1 MSTPGP
7 HAPLRG
13 IRVLEV
19 GSFMAGPFC
28 GTQFADLGAEVIKVE
43 NPTDGDQARRIGPFL
58 HGESSAFMR
67 LNRNKRSVAV
77 NLKAALGKEI
87 FKKLVG
93 TADVVIEN
101 LRPGTMRDLG
111 LDYHGV
117 LAAIDRRLIYVAIS
131 GWGQDGP
138 LSELPGQDIM
148 AQARSG
154 LMSIT
159 GEPDRDPVKVGVPI
173 CDLTT
178 ALYGAIA
185 GIAAL
190 WVRAESGRGQYI
202 DVSLFESAVSLSI
215 WEAGRYFAT
224 GEIPGPLGS
233 AHQSIAP
240 YQAIRS
246 ADGQFTIGAV
256 TRPNWIALCETL
268 GLEALQRDP
277 RFVDET
283 GRLAHRAALIE
294 AIEVVTTTRPTAT
307 WLAKLD
313 AAGVPCAPIQTYG
326 EVYRDP
332 HLVARDYFWDAPH
345 PTVGRVTQLGS
356 PMRFSET
363 KVRRDRAA
371 PLLGEDSV
379 AVLGELGYSTAEIR
393 ELARTGVVA
402 GPAGDDGR
410 PG

>member
-1 MSTPGP
+1 MSTPGG

-43 NPTDGDQARRIGPFL
+43 NPADGDQARRIGPFVN
-58 HGESSAFMR
+58 GESSAFVR
-67 LNRNKRSVAV
+67 LNRNKRSVALD
-77 NLKAALGKEI
+77 LKAAQGKEI

-93 TADVVIEN
+93 TADLVVEN
-101 LRPGTMRDLG
+101 LRPGTMRGLG

-117 LAAIDRRLIYVAIS
+117 LAAIEPRLIYIAVS

-173 CDLTT
+173 ADLVT

-185 GIAAL
+185 GLAAL
-190 WVRAESGRGQYI
+190 WARAETGRGQYI

-246 ADGQFTIGAV
+246 ADGRFTIGAV

-268 GLEALQRDP
+268 GLAELRGDP
-277 RFVDET
+277 RFTDES
-283 GRLAHRAALIE
+283 GRLANREALIAAIE
-294 AIEVVTTTRPTAT
+294 AITMTKPTAS
-307 WLAKLD
+307 WLAALD
-313 AAGVPCAPIQTYG
+313 TAGVPCAPIQDYA

-332 HLVARDYFWDAPH
+332 QLVAREYFWEAPH
-345 PTVGRVTQLGS
+345 PTLGRVTQLGS
-356 PMRFSET
+356 PMRFSDT

-379 AVLGELGYSTAEIR
+379 ALLGELGYSKAEIR
-393 ELARTGVVA
+393 DLAQAGVIA
-402 GPAGDDGR
+402 GPAGEGE
-410 PG
+410 PSV

>member
-1 MSTPGP
+1 MIA
-7 HAPLRG
+7 HAPLHG
-13 IRVLEV
+13 VRVLEV

-28 GTQFADLGAEVIKVE
+28 GTQFADLGADVIKIE
-43 NPTDGDQARRIGPFL
+43 NPTDGDQGRRIGPFVN
-58 HGESSAFMR
+58 GESSAFVR

-77 NLKAALGKEI
+77 DLKAAEGREI
-87 FKKLVG
+87 FKKLVR
-93 TADVVIEN
+93 TADVIVEN
-101 LRPGTMRDLG
+101 LRPGTMRDLA

-117 LAAIDRRLIYVAIS
+117 LAAIDPRLIYIAVS

-138 LSELPGQDIM
+138 LSALPGQDIM

-173 CDLTT
+173 CDLST
-178 ALYGAIA
+178 ALYGTIA
-185 GIAAL
+185 GLAAL
-190 WVRAESGRGQYI
+190 WARAETGRGQYI

-215 WEAGRYFAT
+215 WEAGKYFAT

-233 AHQSIAP
+233 AHQSVAP

-246 ADGQFTIGAV
+246 ADGRFTIGAV
-256 TRPNWIALCETL
+256 TRPNWIALCLTL
-268 GLEALQRDP
+268 GLEELQRDP

-283 GRLAHRAALIE
+283 SRLANRAALIA
-294 AIEVVTTTRPTAT
+294 AIEDVTTRQPTAT
-307 WLAKLD
+307 WLAALD
-313 AAGVPCAPIQTYG
+313 AAGVPCAPIQNYA

-379 AVLGELGYSTAEIR
+379 SVLGELGYSAAEIR
-393 ELARTGVVA
+393 DLTGRSVVA
-402 GPAGDDGR
+402 APIGR
-410 PG
+410 P

>member
-1 MSTPGP
+1 MSTPGD

-28 GTQFADLGAEVIKVE
+28 GTQFADLGADVIKIE
-43 NPTDGDQARRIGPFL
+43 NPTDGDQARRIGPFVN
-58 HGESSAFMR
+58 GESSAFVR

-77 NLKAALGKEI
+77 NLKATEGKEI

-93 TADVVIEN
+93 TTDVVVEN
-101 LRPGTMRDLG
+101 LRPGTMRDLA
-111 LDYHGV
+111 LDYQGV
-117 LAAIDRRLIYVAIS
+117 LAAIDPRLIYVAIS

-173 CDLTT
+173 GDLTT

-190 WVRAESGRGQYI
+190 WARAETGRGQYI

-246 ADGQFTIGAV
+246 ADGRFTICAV

-283 GRLAHRAALIE
+283 GRLANRAALIE
-294 AIEVVTTTRPTAT
+294 AIEAVTTGQPTAT
-307 WLAKLD
+307 WLAALD
-313 AAGVPCAPIQTYG
+313 GAGVPCAPIQNYG
-326 EVYRDP
+326 DVYRDP

-345 PTVGRVTQLGS
+345 PTLGRVTQLGS
-356 PMRFSET
+356 PMHFSET

-379 AVLGELGYSTAEIR
+379 TVLGELGYSSAEIR
-393 ELARTGVVA
+393 ALARGGVVG
-402 GPAGDDGR
+402 GPSLSG
-410 PG
+410 